1 VTFTRRAPKM
11 WILLS
16 SRRTSPLVFDGMQNN
31 QALHV
36 VAAAGGGR
44 SSAISRRMSANRS
57 RDGDPGHLEC
67 DVAAMADDLR
77 ADFDELLFQGCQ
89 RSRSEAI
96 DRKAIIH
103 RCVRSGWRSH
113 KIARAGPR
121 ESRGFVPR
129 TRRALTGAELSRLL
143 LHN

>member
-1 VTFTRRAPKM
+1 MSNPRHGGYRAPKPVTLARQAPKIS
-11 WILLS
+11 ILLA
-16 SRRTSPLVFDGMQNN
+16 SRRTSPLVFDRTHNN

-36 VAAAGGGR
+36 ETAAGGGR
-44 SSAISRRMSANRS
+44 SSAISRRMWANRS

-103 RCVRSGWRSH
+103 
-113 KIARAGPR
+113 
-121 ESRGFVPR
+121 
-129 TRRALTGAELSRLL
+129 
-143 LHN
+143 